1 MTNLLLT
8 FIILN
13 ILNVIIQ
20 TVKSIATIKCGK
32 GAAALV
38 NAVAYGLYTVVTV
51 YMMCELDL
59 WLKALIV
66 ALANLVGVYVVKL
79 LEEKSRKDKLWKVEA
94 TVLRGWT
101 KELHRALV
109 VADTLDVRVGNI
121 FEVKVYCICVLC
133 GNSGFDFPQLVFPC
147 FFFYILNCPYA
158 DEICNSCY
166 CHIDYNINCSFC
178 GQHYN
183 ERIEAV
189 AYCV

>member
-59 WLKALIV
+59 WLKALVV
-66 ALANLVGVYVVKL
+66 ALANLVGVYVVKFF
-79 LEEKSRKDKLWKVEA
+79 EEKSRKDKMWLVKMTIPIENAERVKYSLE
-94 TVLRGWT
+94 
-101 KELHRALV
+101 KENIPFTYYDLNKYFV
-109 VADTLDVRVGNI
+109 FDTFCETQKDTLTVT
-121 FEVKVYCICVLC
+121 
-133 GNSGFDFPQLVFPC
+133 
-147 FFFYILNCPYA
+147 
-158 DEICNSCY
+158 EICSKNLGKAFASE
-166 CHIDYNINCSFC
+166 NKL
-178 GQHYN
+178 GL
-183 ERIEAV
+183 
-189 AYCV
+189 